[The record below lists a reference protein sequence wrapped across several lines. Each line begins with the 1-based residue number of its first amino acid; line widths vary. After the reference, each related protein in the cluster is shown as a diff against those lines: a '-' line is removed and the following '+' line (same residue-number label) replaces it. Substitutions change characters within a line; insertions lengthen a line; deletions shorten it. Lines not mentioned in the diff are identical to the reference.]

1 MSRLKVDL
9 EISVKTTGYEVIDGD
24 EDTLPTQEE
33 IDEII
38 NQHQKEVYEEIYND
52 LEKTFGLNTLSEKEV
67 IVNIKVK
74 IVE

>member
-9 EISVKTTGYEVIDGD
+9 EISVKTTGYEVLDGD

-38 NQHQKEVYEEIYND
+38 NQHKGVLYDEIFND
-52 LEKTFGLNTLSEKEV
+52 LEKTFGLDTIDEKEV
-67 IVNIKVK
+67 IVNIKAK